1 MQSTPPLSNQR
12 RRHSGIRG
20 LLFTALILGVIF
32 GVWSNRQHIAD
43 SISFWQYQPS
53 AAVQQIS
60 NKANLS
66 DAGTFAFYASQ
77 PVITTGDDFNKEC
90 NKQEQHTAILGCY
103 VNNRIY
109 LYDVTDTRLDGIK
122 EVTAAHEMLHAIY
135 QRLSAAEKDSVNK
148 LLEAEYEKLKND
160 PAYTE
165 RMAYYERA
173 EPGQRDNELHS
184 IVGTEIAS
192 LDPALEAHYKKYF
205 NDRSKVVSLYK
216 AYNKAFTELEDKR
229 KQLSAQLDALNT
241 RIETMANDY
250 DSSIR
255 QLSADIALFNKKA
268 DTTGAFTS
276 QAQFNSER
284 QSLVNRSNALSAQR
298 DQINTL
304 IRQFNTLKDEYNE
317 TVTQSNDLY
326 KSIDSS
332 LSPAPKV

>member
-1 MQSTPPLSNQR
+1 MTPA
-12 RRHSGIRG
+12 
-20 LLFTALILGVIF
+20 ALTT
-32 GVWSNRQHIAD
+32 
-43 SISFWQYQPS
+43 SIP
-53 AAVQQIS
+53 
-60 NKANLS
+60 
-66 DAGTFAFYASQ
+66 T
-77 PVITTGDDFNKEC
+77 
-90 NKQEQHTAILGCY
+90 
-103 VNNRIY
+103 
-109 LYDVTDTRLDGIK
+109 
-122 EVTAAHEMLHAIY
+122 
-135 QRLSAAEKDSVNK
+135 
-148 LLEAEYEKLKND
+148 
-160 PAYTE
+160 
-165 RMAYYERA
+165 
-173 EPGQRDNELHS
+173 
-184 IVGTEIAS
+184 
-192 LDPALEAHYKKYF
+192 
-205 NDRSKVVSLYK
+205 
-216 AYNKAFTELEDKR
+216 FTELEDKR

-250 DSSIR
+250 DGSIR